1 MSSSSEDE
9 GDQSKRHAAA
19 EAASKAVHRLSA
31 AAEAEVASLA
41 KHIHPAAANAH
52 RLQLLTREQRRF
64 SELEASLPDRSRF
77 WGFGDGGGGEAGAPL
92 SLRPSALLASG
103 GRLLQSVS
111 KASAGSSRVADL
123 LSYFGSRNPVPQP
136 ITDKD
141 SVWLL
146 DNVAFVDPATG
157 DYQAEYV
164 VAVMAQ
170 HPTCRVVDA
179 VRAVADKLGRGAVDD
194 AALKTIEERITPF
207 LQDILPGRQ
216 VAALHGRDWRLQFSP
231 GGRNGLSS
239 DVRKL
244 PGAAPGALVPTR
256 AEVPAGV
263 NGMLQMQTFY
273 TSATSAT
280 SATSDDSDDLGGTW
294 GVISDIDDTIKLTQT
309 SDPIGILQ
317 KTFVD
322 PATPIE
328 GMPPLYRYIQAL
340 MGDAA
345 PFFYLSASPYNLYP
359 FLHGFRRE
367 FYPHGMLVL
376 RDATLMSVSGL
387 LSTLTLGTQAYKVD
401 RMRKIHGWLPG
412 KTFVCVGDSTQSD
425 PEAYGEIY
433 RTFPGWVGLILIRKV
448 TDIAAL
454 GMEEKNE
461 PERFE
466 KAFEGVPKTKWHV
479 FEDPRECYT
488 LVQQAVGTGSEA
500 DAVAAAAAAAAAEAK
515 ASAPASASADTDEMM
530 TA

>member
-1 MSSSSEDE
+1 MSSSTSAGE
-9 GDQSKRHAAA
+9 GDQSKRQALTN
-19 EAASKAVHRLSA
+19 AASRAVHRLSA
-31 AAEAEVASLA
+31 AAEAEIAEIA
-41 KHIHPAAANAH
+41 KRHHPSAANAY
-52 RLQLLTREQRRF
+52 RLQLLTRQQRQF
-64 SELEASLPDRSRF
+64 ADLEAALPDRSSA
-77 WGFGDGGGGEAGAPL
+77 WGFTGGAEDGAPL

-111 KASAGSSRVADL
+111 KASAQSSRVADL
-123 LSYFGSRNPVPQP
+123 LSYLGKRNPAPQP

-141 SVWLL
+141 CVWLL
-146 DNVAFVDPATG
+146 DNVAFVDAATG

-170 HPTCRVVDA
+170 HPTCKVVDA
-179 VRAVADKLGRGAVDD
+179 VRAVADTLGRGALDD
-194 AALKTIEERITPF
+194 AALKTIEERIVPF

-216 VAALHGRDWRLQFSP
+216 VAALHGEDWRLLFSP

-239 DVRKL
+239 DVRRL
-244 PGAAPGALVPTR
+244 PGAKPGALVPTR

-263 NGMLQMQTFY
+263 NGMLEMQTFY
-273 TSATSAT
+273 TAKTNGAGDASHTS
-280 SATSDDSDDLGGTW
+280 LRERHW

-328 GMPPLYRYIQAL
+328 GMPPLYQYIQAR

-359 FLHGFRRE
+359 FLHGFRRQ

-401 RMRKIHGWLPG
+401 RMHKIHGWLPDT
-412 KTFVCVGDSTQSD
+412 TFVCIGDSTQSD

-454 GMEEKNE
+454 GMEEKND
-461 PERFE
+461 PDRFD
-466 KAFEGVPKTKWHV
+466 KAFEGVPKDKWHV
-479 FEDPRECYT
+479 FEHPHQCYA
-488 LVQQAVGTGSEA
+488 LVQQAVGTGTAAE
-500 DAVAAAAAAAAAEAK
+500 AVAAAAAAAAEATTSQTAT
-515 ASAPASASADTDEMM
+515 ASAGDDE
-530 TA
+530 

>member
-1 MSSSSEDE
+1 MSTSSSDDE
-9 GDQSKRHAAA
+9 SGSKRRAAA
-19 EAASKAVHRLSA
+19 EAASHVYHRLSD
-31 AAEAEVASLA
+31 AAEAEIADLA
-41 KHIHPAAANAH
+41 KRIHPAAANAH
-52 RLQLLTREQRRF
+52 RLQLLTRQQRQF
-64 SELEASLPDRSRF
+64 SELEASLPDRSSF
-77 WGFGDGGGGEAGAPL
+77 WGFATSGGEAGAPL
-92 SLRPSALLASG
+92 SLHPASLLASG

-111 KASAGSSRVADL
+111 KASAESSRVADL
-123 LSYFGSRNPVPQP
+123 LSYLGSRNPIPQP

-146 DNVAFVDPATG
+146 DNVAFVDPKTG
-157 DYQAEYV
+157 QYQAEYI

-170 HPTCRVVDA
+170 HPTCKVVDA
-179 VRAVADKLGRGAVDD
+179 VRAVADKLGRGAEDD
-194 AALKTIEERITPF
+194 EALKTIEERITPF

-239 DVRKL
+239 DIRKL
-244 PGAAPGALVPTR
+244 PAAEPGALVPTR

-273 TSATSAT
+273 TATSPQE
-280 SATSDDSDDLGGTW
+280 GKW

-328 GMPPLYRYIQAL
+328 GMPPLYQYIQSL

-401 RMRKIHGWLPG
+401 RMHKIHGWLPD
-412 KTFVCVGDSTQSD
+412 KTFVCIGDSTQSD

-466 KAFEGVPKTKWHV
+466 KAFEGVPKDKWHV
-479 FEDPRECYT
+479 FEDPQECYT
-488 LVQQAVGTGSEA
+488 LVQQAVGTGSAAE
-500 DAVAAAAAAAAAEAK
+500 AVAAAAAAAAGAK
-515 ASAPASASADTDEMM
+515 KQTQASGRSSADDDEL
-530 TA
+530 TKEQ

>member
-1 MSSSSEDE
+1 MSPRSSSDDGKSDR
-9 GDQSKRHAAA
+9 SVRAAA
-19 EAASKAVHRLSA
+19 TDAAAHAVHKITNFVEDS
-31 AAEAEVASLA
+31 SLGKTA
-41 KHIHPAAANAH
+41 QSYLHVHPAADNAH
-52 RLQLLTREQRRF
+52 RLQQLTREQRRF
-64 SELEASLPDRSRF
+64 AELEAALPDRSRV
-77 WGFGDGGGGEAGAPL
+77 WGFLSGEEHEQPAPL
-92 SLRPSALLASG
+92 SLSPSSVLASG
-103 GRLLQSVS
+103 GRLLKAVS
-111 KASAGSSRVADL
+111 KASAESSRVADL
-123 LSYFGSRNPVPQP
+123 MSYLGAKNPVPQP

-146 DNVAFVDPATG
+146 DNVAFMNPATKE
-157 DYQAEYV
+157 YEAEYV

-179 VRAVADKLGRGAVDD
+179 VRAVADKLGHGAQDE

-239 DVRKL
+239 DVRTL
-244 PGAAPGALVPTR
+244 PKAAPGTLVPTR
-256 AEVPAGV
+256 AEVPQGV
-263 NGMLQMQTFY
+263 NGMLQMQTFFAPHGDP
-273 TSATSAT
+273 SLSQKR
-280 SATSDDSDDLGGTW
+280 TW

-328 GMPPLYRYIQAL
+328 GMPELYQFVQQQL
-340 MGDAA
+340 GEAA

-359 FLHGFRRE
+359 FLRDFRRE

-376 RDATLMSVSGL
+376 RDATIMSVSGL

-401 RMRKIHGWLPG
+401 RMHKIHGWLPNT
-412 KTFVCVGDSTQSD
+412 TFVCVGDSTQSD

-433 RTFPGWVGLILIRKV
+433 RTYPGWVGLIMIRKV

-454 GMEEKNE
+454 GMAEKNE

-466 KAFEGVPKTKWHV
+466 KAFEGVPKSVWHV
-479 FEDPRECYT
+479 FEDPKECYE
-488 LVQQAVGTGSEA
+488 LVQQALASEGGATGSTNA
-500 DAVAAAAAAAAAEAK
+500 DVDK
-515 ASAPASASADTDEMM
+515 T

>member
-1 MSSSSEDE
+1 MSSSSDD
-9 GDQSKRHAAA
+9 GTTDRSVRAAA
-19 EAASKAVHRLSA
+19 TDAASHVVQKLTDLVGDSSIAQSA
-31 AAEAEVASLA
+31 QSYL
-41 KHIHPAAANAH
+41 HLHPAAANIH
-52 RLQLLTREQRRF
+52 RLQQLTREQRRF
-64 SELEASLPDRSRF
+64 SELEAALPDRSRV
-77 WGFGDGGGGEAGAPL
+77 WGFLTGEEHDRPAPMSL
-92 SLRPSALLASG
+92 SPSSLLASG

-111 KASAGSSRVADL
+111 SASAESSRVADL
-123 LSYFGSRNPVPQP
+123 LSYLGPKNPAPQP

-146 DNVAFVDPATG
+146 DNVAFVDPATNK
-157 DYQAEYV
+157 YQAEYV

-179 VRAVADKLGRGAVDD
+179 VRAVADKLGRGAQDD
-194 AALKTIEERITPF
+194 AALETIETRITPF

-216 VAALHGRDWRLQFSP
+216 VAALHGDDWRLQFSP

-239 DVRKL
+239 DLRAL
-244 PGAAPGALVPTR
+244 PTAAPGALVPTR
-256 AEVPAGV
+256 AEVPEGV

-273 TSATSAT
+273 TAPGGA
-280 SATSDDSDDLGGTW
+280 SDGAGGRSW

-322 PATPIE
+322 PATPIA
-328 GMPPLYRYIQAL
+328 GMPELYRFVQQQLGA
-340 MGDAA
+340 AA

-359 FLHGFRRE
+359 FLHGFRRN

-376 RDATLMSVSGL
+376 RDAALMSVSGL

-401 RMRKIHGWLPG
+401 RMHKIHGWLPNT
-412 KTFVCVGDSTQSD
+412 TFICVGDSTQSD

-433 RTFPGWVGLILIRKV
+433 RTYPGWVGLIMIRKV

-454 GMEEKNE
+454 GMAEKNE

-466 KAFEGVPKTKWHV
+466 KAFEGVPASVWHV
-479 FEDPRECYT
+479 FEDPKECYA
-488 LVQQAVGTGSEA
+488 LVQQALGGDVAAGAAAGTGATAGSTN
-500 DAVAAAAAAAAAEAK
+500 V
-515 ASAPASASADTDEMM
+515 DTDEM
-530 TA
+530 T